1 MLRLVAEMDGGIAT
15 GAGGWEL
22 TWIGM
27 DEYG

>member
-1 MLRLVAEMDGGIAT
+1 MLRLAAEMDGGIAAD
-15 GAGGWEL
+15 AGGWGL